1 MNDAI
6 LLMEYSE
13 GKFSYNDIDNLYV
26 EELPYLTAQF
36 KQLYDQKQ
44 NNKQEY
50 IKGIMEFVNARVD
63 VLFKLL
69 SGKKI

>member
-26 EELPYLTAQF
+26 EELPYLTVQF
-36 KQLYDQKQ
+36 KQLYEQKQ

-50 IKGIMEFVNARVD
+50 IKGVMEFVNARVD

-69 SGKKI
+69 SGRKI